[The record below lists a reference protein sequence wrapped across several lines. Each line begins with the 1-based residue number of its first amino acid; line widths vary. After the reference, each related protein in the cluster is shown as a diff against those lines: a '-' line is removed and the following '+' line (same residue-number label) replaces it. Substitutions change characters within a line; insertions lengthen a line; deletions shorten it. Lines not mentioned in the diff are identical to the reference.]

1 MAYQIVEV
9 AGIADTV
16 IKIKLD
22 LKIKKFNH
30 KIQIEFMRFMIEQL
44 EGNILAKK
52 KEMLNMDKDVIYSP
66 EMVAIMKDNGEIIK
80 WMEKDKHT
88 IVRINFNTLA
98 NGKLTNIMDGASY
111 IQILI

>member
-1 MAYQIVEV
+1 
-9 AGIADTV
+9 
-16 IKIKLD
+16 
-22 LKIKKFNH
+22 
-30 KIQIEFMRFMIEQL
+30 L